1 MKLFTT
7 HLRPD
12 QAPVLVR
19 EGFSWGA
26 FLFGFLY
33 FAVCGAWIAAVLDL
47 AAVLLAYAL
56 GRATGS
62 AAPLIGLFAL
72 QGIFGRDLLRWGLAR
87 RGFAEG
93 PVVAA
98 ADHDQAFARL
108 LGARADLIPAGPE
121 F

>member
-7 HLRPD
+7 HVRPD
-12 QAPVLVR
+12 RPPVLVR

-26 FLFGFLY
+26 LLLGFVY
-33 FAVCGAWIAAVLDL
+33 FALCGAWIVAVLNM
-47 AAVLLAYAL
+47 AALLLAFAL

-62 AAPLIGLFAL
+62 AAPLIGLL
-72 QGIFGRDLLRWGLAR
+72 VMQGIFGRDLLRWSLAR

-98 ADHDQAFARL
+98 PDHDQAFARL
-108 LGARADLIPAGPE
+108 LGARADLIPSGPTL
-121 F
+121 